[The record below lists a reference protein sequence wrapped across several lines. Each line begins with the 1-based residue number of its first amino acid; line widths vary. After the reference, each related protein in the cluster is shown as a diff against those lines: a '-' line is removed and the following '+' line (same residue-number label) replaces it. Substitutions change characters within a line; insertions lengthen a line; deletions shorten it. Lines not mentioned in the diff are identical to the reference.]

1 MTHLGRLKREES
13 KEVCLFDSLSLAP
26 SSANSFN
33 LFQAQTKK
41 LQPVR
46 TIVRGVAVELRHGL
60 GFLARCT
67 LLLHCTAREDEGA
80 PSPRLSLSGIARHIS
95 VPR

>member
-1 MTHLGRLKREES
+1 MTHLGRLEREES
-13 KEVCLFDSLSLAP
+13 KVAFLIP
-26 SSANSFN
+26 SPSRTAHSFN

-67 LLLHCTAREDEGA
+67 LLLHEGA
-80 PSPRLSLSGIARHIS
+80 PLPRLTLSGIARHIS